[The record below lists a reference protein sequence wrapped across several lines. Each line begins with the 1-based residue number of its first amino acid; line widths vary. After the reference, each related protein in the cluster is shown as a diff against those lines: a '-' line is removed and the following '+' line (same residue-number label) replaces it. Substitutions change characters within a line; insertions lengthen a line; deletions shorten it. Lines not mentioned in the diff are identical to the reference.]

1 MLALRGLARSRLTD
15 SVGRSSSWTSCNEC
29 WMRRRASSVARGAR
43 PRFDSIAPS
52 WRSTLARHS
61 RPNHKFGVL
70 MYQCLNSQAPQYLVA
85 AARCLQ
91 CRWSTSA
98 RSPLC
103 QMNDIWHSLQWTC
116 CFTARHLTSQRYE
129 RMYCTESIAGTGSK
143 NRPQP
148 QINDLRG
155 RDHNLPNHFQSLN
168 YF

>member
-15 SVGRSSSWTSCNEC
+15 SVGRSSSWTSCNDC

-91 CRWSTSA
+91 CRW
-98 RSPLC
+98 C
-103 QMNDIWHSLQWTC
+103 Q
-116 CFTARHLTSQRYE
+116 R
-129 RMYCTESIAGTGSK
+129 
-143 NRPQP
+143 
-148 QINDLRG
+148 LRG
-155 RDHNLPNHFQSLN
+155 HLYVRWMTFDIRCNEPVVLLPDTWLHNGMSECTAPKVLPAPEAKIGHNHK
-168 YF
+168 